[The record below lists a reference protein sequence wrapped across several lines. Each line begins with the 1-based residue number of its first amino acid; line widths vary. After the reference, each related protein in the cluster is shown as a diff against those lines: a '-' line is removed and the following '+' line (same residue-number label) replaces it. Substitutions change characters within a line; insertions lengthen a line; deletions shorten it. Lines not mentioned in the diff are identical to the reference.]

1 MQVPQA
7 LQLSLGGTQVEQKS
21 IALLCAECEQD
32 DAPDRLLQLCYC
44 RGLTED

>member
-32 DAPDRLLQLCYC
+32 DAPDRLLQLCYF